1 MTLPPIPVLINNRDL
16 HPGSIVEQCQRLDQA
31 EVYLIDNGSTFP
43 ATRNYL
49 EWPPNPEAIRIAYR
63 GTNGGAL
70 CSRARHT
77 ALLEPS
83 EILNGGPRSACW
95 LVGMERWGW
104 LQRGIRYYATT
115 DSDLDLSR
123 IPRDALTLFASM
135 LEEHPELVKVGCALS
150 LADLP
155 DTPAAIRAFRSEADY
170 WANDVTSWHRPIG
183 APIYAAPIDTTFAV
197 YRLDPPWDGAYAPAW
212 RVAGHYTAR
221 HLPWHHT
228 DDDRPADYRWYLDHA
243 DPQGTVYTAAEIARR
258 NVSHA

>member
-16 HPGSIVEQCQRLDQA
+16 HPGAIVKQCQRLEQA

-43 ATRNYL
+43 PTLDYL
-49 EWPPNPEAIRIAYR
+49 RAGDERSHFVYREFNPAGSGYFR
-63 GTNGGAL
+63 
-70 CSRARHT
+70 SRLARTPT
-77 ALLEPS
+77 AVV
-83 EILNGGPRSACW
+83 NGGPRAACW
-95 LVGMERWGW
+95 YVAHFRSAW

-197 YRLDPPWDGAYAPAW
+197 YRLDPPWDGAYTPAW
-212 RVAGHYTAR
+212 RVAGPYTAR